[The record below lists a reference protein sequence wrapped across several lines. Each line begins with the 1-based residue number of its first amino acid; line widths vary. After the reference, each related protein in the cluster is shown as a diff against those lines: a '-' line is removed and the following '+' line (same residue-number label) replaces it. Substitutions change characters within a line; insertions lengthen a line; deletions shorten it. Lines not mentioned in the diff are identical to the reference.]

1 MKEQEKHREIQH
13 HNIKDPISPITGG
26 LIVVWLGVVFL
37 LSNMGFLYWHNWWA
51 YFILGIGVIFILES
65 IIRSAIP
72 KYRCGVAGKLIG
84 GIILVTVGG
93 IFIYGARDWWPLIII
108 AIGLFIIFGT
118 IWKFKSSAEGT

>member
-13 HNIKDPISPITGG
+13 RHIKDPISPITGG

-37 LSNMGFLYWHNWWA
+37 LRNMGFLYWRNWWA
-51 YFILGIGVIFILES
+51 YFILGIGVILILES

-72 KYRCGVAGKLIG
+72 QYRCGVAAKLIV
-84 GIILVTVGG
+84 GIILFTVGG

-108 AIGLFIIFGT
+108 AVGLFIIFGT
-118 IWKFKSSAEGT
+118 IWKFKSSEG